1 MARYEKAQGRSFQKS
16 YKRTGIRRDRNLS
29 DLSSR
34 TRGLEN
40 LLDGLVSSSIFE
52 TFEFLAADLEAIKN
66 MFARGLSNS
75 NYLKIAGSS
84 VKFTTPNGAIKS
96 FDPRITYQNRI
107 DKIKNFTG
115 EPRLAGGDGL
125 TAKYYQNDQ
134 INFDEHDDLAGIGTG
149 FKYNVD
155 PNLPESNIFL
165 GTTNEGEIEDDTFWE
180 AGNFEYSGNIHP
192 QSAKV
197 NTGVKWEG
205 YFIPTVT
212 GKVNF
217 RVGSTGYFTADFQ
230 QVGYEEDNNSEET
243 EASKTRTVSGVLV
256 GAGKTYKEEVR
267 IGLTTSIENI
277 SSFTSDPNN
286 PNQIVVDTA
295 ELEKMNNIGIGMTV
309 VLDGIIVPGTKIENF
324 NKTTGFINLT
334 PPAGTS
340 NVFNSSFTNQTVK
353 FDRTLGVNISH
364 VFSTPVLI
372 AYQRYRIRFRYFHHK
387 NFDSKD
393 ISRLFNV
400 DYAQTNFRA
409 STHLR
414 YNKLFP
420 LDYNF
425 TNSAKGNFN
434 TYFDNSV
441 RFGGTSIYEN
451 PSNSLEKVGLGD
463 RSNTSEYVK
472 IKSENKVDIT
482 YKVKQEL
489 GSDTGSKKTGITR
502 RKLLCTLT
510 NGNSVIPMD
519 LTTDIEI
526 GNYVFGDGI
535 PENARVIDITINQ
548 FVIIDQVAE
557 IDGAQTLTFINHRG
571 FVKRVIVDS
580 VSASGDTI
588 IVNIN
593 TPVRANTQDEKTIST
608 DVQKDMVVIGSGIN
622 AVQIT
627 GVSKSIANGGEL
639 TLAGSV
645 SAPPD
650 NVIFIYQS
658 RGLKDNTLQ
667 KFCDKFVTNP
677 TNITAQCLV
686 SKVAITQAQLDAAAE
701 QNTVIDTIVVNDIGA
716 ISPTSTNDPGTPS
729 WYIQGFNFA
738 NETIIQSITG
748 NATTGFTLTLNK
760 PIAKPVVEGTQF
772 TAVKNTNDDKQL
784 CCPPTDTSP
793 PFIATEEGLNTVRNE
808 RPNLR
813 FKQGNIVFDSLII
826 KDTNSNVSGAES
838 TDTIN
843 RKINIRT
850 NVNTGISTGTN
861 YKILAYTSTS

>member
-1 MARYEKAQGRSFQKS
+1 MARYEKAEGRSFQKS
-16 YKRTGIRRDRNLS
+16 YKRIGIRRDRNLS

-40 LLDGLVSSSIFE
+40 LLDGLVTSPIFE
-52 TFEFLAADLEAIKN
+52 TFEFLATDLEAIKN

-75 NYLKIAGSS
+75 NYLKIAGSA
-84 VKFTTPNGAIKS
+84 VKFTTPDGIIRP

-107 DKIKNFTG
+107 DKIKIFTG

-155 PNLPESNIFL
+155 PNLPESNVFL

-217 RVGSTGYFTADFQ
+217 TVGSTGYFTADFQ

-243 EASKTRTVSGVLV
+243 EASKTRTVSGVIV

-309 VLDGIIVPGTKIENF
+309 VLDGIIVPGTKIKNF

-334 PPAGTS
+334 PPVGTS

-353 FDRTLGVNISH
+353 FNRTLGVNISH

-393 ISRLFNV
+393 ILRLFNV

-441 RFGGTSIYEN
+441 RFGGTNIYEN

-463 RSNTSEYVK
+463 RSNTSEYAK

-510 NGNSVIPMD
+510 SGNSVIPMD

-571 FVKRVIVDS
+571 FVKRVEVNS
-580 VSASGDTI
+580 VSGNTI
-588 IVNIN
+588 IVKTT
-593 TPVRANTQDEKTIST
+593 TPVRAVTQDEKTIST
-608 DVQKDMVVIGSGIN
+608 DIQKDMVVIGDGIN

-627 GVSKSIANGGEL
+627 GVSSPSSANGGEL
-639 TLAGSV
+639 TLAGNV
-645 SAPPD
+645 SAPQD

-686 SKVAITQAQLDAAAE
+686 SKDPITQNQID
-701 QNTVIDTIVVNDIGA
+701 NDIDTIVVNDIGA
-716 ISPTSTNDPGTPS
+716 ISPTSTGDPGTPN

-760 PIAKPVVEGTQF
+760 PIEKPVVEGTQF
-772 TAVKNTNDDKQL
+772 TAVKNSNEDKQL

-813 FKQGNIVFDSLII
+813 FENGNLVFDSLII

-838 TDTIN
+838 TNTVN

-850 NVNTGISTGTN
+850 NVNTATSTGTN
-861 YKILAYTSTS
+861 YKILAFTPTSTS

>member
-16 YKRTGIRRDRNLS
+16 YKRIGIRRDRNLS
-29 DLSSR
+29 DLSSS

-84 VKFTTPNGAIKS
+84 VKFTTPNGTIKS

-212 GKVNF
+212 GKVTF
-217 RVGSTGYFTADFQ
+217 TVGSTGYFTADFQ

-243 EASKTRTVSGVLV
+243 NASKNRPV

-277 SSFTSDPNN
+277 SSTNN
-286 PNQIVVDTA
+286 DNQIVIDPTQSA
-295 ELEKMNNIGIGMTV
+295 ELEKMNTIGIGMTV
-309 VLDGIIVPGTKIENF
+309 VLDGIIVSGTKIENF
-324 NKTTGFINLT
+324 NKTTGVINLA
-334 PPAGTS
+334 PPAGTT
-340 NVFNSSFTNQTVK
+340 NAFNSSFTNQTVK
-353 FDRTLGVNISH
+353 FNRTLGANINH
-364 VFSTPVLI
+364 VFLTPVLI

-393 ISRLFNV
+393 IPRLFNV
-400 DYAQTNFRA
+400 DYSQTNFRA

-463 RSNTSEYVK
+463 RSNTGEYVK

-502 RKLLCTLT
+502 RKLSCTLT
-510 NGNSVIPMD
+510 SGNSVIPMD

-557 IDGAQTLTFINHRG
+557 IDGEETLTFINHRG
-571 FVKRVIVDS
+571 FVKRVEVNS
-580 VSASGDTI
+580 VSGNTI
-588 IVNIN
+588 IVKTT
-593 TPVRANTQDEKTIST
+593 TPVRAVTQDEKTIST
-608 DVQKDMVVIGSGIN
+608 DIQKDMVVIGSGIN

-627 GVSKSIANGGEL
+627 GVSSPSSANGGIL
-639 TLAGSV
+639 TLASNV
-645 SAPPD
+645 SAPQD
-650 NVIFIYQS
+650 GVIFIYQS

-667 KFCDKFVTNP
+667 KFCDKFITISND
-677 TNITAQCLV
+677 ITAQCLV
-686 SKVAITQAQLDAAAE
+686 SKVAITQAELDAAA
-701 QNTVIDTIVVNDIGA
+701 QNNTDIDTIVVNDIGA
-716 ISPTSTNDPGTPS
+716 ISPTSTDDPGTPS

-760 PIAKPVVEGTQF
+760 PIPKPVVEGTQF
-772 TAVKNTNDDKQL
+772 TAVKNTNEDKQL

-793 PFIATEEGLNTVRNE
+793 PFIATEEGLNTVTGE

-813 FKQGNIVFDSLII
+813 FKQGNVVFDSLII
-826 KDTNSNVSGAES
+826 KDTSSNVSEASS
-838 TDTIN
+838 TNTVN

-850 NVNTGISTGTN
+850 NVNTATSTGTN
-861 YKILAYTSTS
+861 YKILAFKEP